1 MARRIPIVI
10 ALVLVGTAV
19 GLSSVVFQTIT
30 TNYILTPSVM
40 GLDNLYVLLQTLVL
54 YFVGSTQLTTMQ
66 SPLCFMG
73 ALLLMVCVST
83 GIFFYMFRGQRRQY
97 LFCGVGRHDLRHNLR
112 RLVELHAGADRSE

>member
-1 MARRIPIVI
+1 
-10 ALVLVGTAV
+10 
-19 GLSSVVFQTIT
+19 
-30 TNYILTPSVM
+30 M

-83 GIFFYMFRGQRRQY
+83 GIFST
-97 LFCGVGRHDLRHNLR
+97 CSV
-112 RLVELHAGADRSE
+112 DRMAAIFILWCW